1 MADTNDR
8 DPMLDVFI
16 FEANQLIDQLEEIML
31 ETEKNGGLS
40 VDSINEIFRIM
51 HTIKGSSAMMAF
63 NNISKLAHSV
73 EDLFYFIRENKPQG
87 LDISTICDLVLPA
100 SDFIKQEVAKI
111 NEGGAADG
119 DETNMEA
126 QIKAYLAQISG
137 KPAEKPAARPAAAGN
152 SPEKPAEPVPEDG
165 GAGRDPTGETEAVP
179 SEAEVASGQ
188 KYMAVLRFEEGGQME
203 NLRAY
208 TIQRNLMEYATEIT
222 TDPADVIN
230 TPSEKILEN
239 GFTLYFAT
247 DRDESQIK
255 ALFEEA
261 LFLKSY
267 ELTSVDSFDEEPCGG
282 KSPQASATSPA
293 VAPATGEQTPKASAR
308 PSAVPAPKPAG
319 GGAKDSPRST
329 KLSLISVDV
338 TKLDTLMNLVGEIVI
353 SESMVT
359 KNPDLENLQLDR
371 FGKAA
376 RQLRKLTDELQD
388 IVMSIRM
395 VQIAGTFQKMQR
407 IVRDMSRK
415 LGKDVEFVTEGDSTE
430 VDKNI
435 IDHLSDPLMH
445 LIRNSMDH
453 GVEPEE
459 ERLKAGKA
467 KKARI
472 TLTAQNTGGD
482 VMITVSD
489 DGRGLDKAKILKKA
503 RENGLLTKPEKNM
516 TDKEIYQLIMMP
528 GFSTNDVVT
537 EYSGRGVG
545 MDVVR
550 QNIEEV
556 GGSVSIKSVEGKG
569 TTITIV
575 IPLTLAIADAMELS
589 VGDCVF
595 TMPITAIRESF
606 RPKDNEIIYDNM
618 NNEMIMI
625 RGNVY
630 PIIRLHRIFNIESK
644 VTKLSDGIL
653 IMIEGDNK
661 AACIFADQLIGE
673 QQVVVKPLPQYLVR
687 YQIKDNGIEG
697 CTILGNGNI
706 SLILNAKGLIS
717 RMIQ

>member
-31 ETEKNGGLS
+31 ETEKSGGLS
-40 VDSINEIFRIM
+40 EDSINEIFRIM

-87 LDISTICDLVLPA
+87 LDISAICDLVLPA

-119 DETNMEA
+119 DETGMEA

-137 KPAEKPAARPAAAGN
+137 KPAEQPAARPAVAGN
-152 SPEKPAEPVPEDG
+152 SPEKPAEPAAEDG
-165 GAGRDPTGETEAVP
+165 GAAPASPEAAEAISGR
-179 SEAEVASGQ
+179 
-188 KYMAVLRFEEGGQME
+188 KYIAVLRFEEGGQME

-208 TIQRNLMEYATEIT
+208 TIQRNLMEYATEVT
-222 TDPADVIN
+222 TDPPDVIN

-247 DRDESQIK
+247 DHDESQIK

-267 ELTSVDSFDEEPCGG
+267 ELMSVDSFDEEPRGG
-282 KSPQASATSPA
+282 KPPQTPEN
-293 VAPATGEQTPKASAR
+293 APADVPAAGEPAPKASTG
-308 PSAVPAPKPAG
+308 PSAVPAPAHKPAG
-319 GGAKDSPRST
+319 AKDAPRST

-371 FGKAA
+371 FSKAA

-459 ERLKAGKA
+459 ERLKKGKA

-489 DGRGLDKAKILKKA
+489 DGRGLDKARILKKA

-630 PIIRLHRIFNIESK
+630 PIIRLHQIFHIESQ
-644 VTKLSDGIL
+644 VTKLSEGIL

-673 QQVVVKPLPQYLVR
+673 QQVVVKPLPQYLTHF
-687 YQIKDNGIEG
+687 QIKDNGIEG